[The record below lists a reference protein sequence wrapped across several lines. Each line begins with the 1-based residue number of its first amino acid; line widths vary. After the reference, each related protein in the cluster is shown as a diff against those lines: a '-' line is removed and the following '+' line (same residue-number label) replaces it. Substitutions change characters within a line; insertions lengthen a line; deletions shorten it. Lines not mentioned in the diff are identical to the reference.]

1 LIAVQGAE
9 PGPPYI
15 TGDHLV
21 ENSGKMV
28 LMDKLLPKLK
38 ARDSRVLIFSQVP
51 PPVVISPFA
60 HALLVPINK

>member
-1 LIAVQGAE
+1 MDGAVQGAE

-15 TGDHLV
+15 TGDHLM

-28 LMDKLLPKLK
+28 LLDKLLPKLK

-51 PPVVISPFA
+51 RRTRLASRLPPPR
-60 HALLVPINK
+60 